1 LTHRGHRGYFAFV
14 RKNGETNPVAI
25 LMIIAAAAGGFY
37 AFHAFPLYWD
47 NLDAKEAAAEAFNQ
61 YLIDGE
67 KNAKAALLVRL
78 NQKSPNTSHYET
90 DEEGVEVEKP
100 GFGLSEDH
108 ITFSLNEATSM
119 LTIRI
124 EYDRIV
130 EFKPLK
136 KRKTYHLVAE
146 KIGTTKK

>member
-1 LTHRGHRGYFAFV
+1 V
-14 RKNGETNPVAI
+14 RKNGEMNPVAI

-37 AFHAFPLYWD
+37 AFHTFPLYWD
-47 NLDAKEAAAEAFNQ
+47 NLDAKEAATQAFNQ

-67 KNAKAALLVRL
+67 KNAKAALMVRL
-78 NQKSPNTSHYET
+78 NQKSPDTSHYEV
-90 DEEGVEVEKP
+90 DNEGVETVQP
-100 GFGLSEDH
+100 HFGLSEDQV
-108 ITFSLNEATSM
+108 TFDFEEATST
-119 LTIRI
+119 LTVRI

-136 KRKTYHLVAE
+136 TRKTYHLVAE